1 MEKEMMDDKEFSFD
15 EGTRSRLDKFLRDFD
30 ERNKSDVQRMRKDRA
45 FACGD
50 QWNEFVTAAGESGRP
65 EAVFNMIDNFKNAIV
80 NPFLARPFDIS
91 YTIESTQDNSVDAI
105 NEWVRGLQNEWQT
118 KNAIETGLIASV
130 ECGRGFFYVTN
141 TDDNRIGVFAVDDP
155 TMVMFDPNSTE
166 INGSDAETCAVVEYI
181 TKSKAKAKYGEKYDE
196 DVRKDFLPNL
206 GENFNPQEDMSVIIN
221 FYELK
226 TEYQEVQTELGV
238 EKIEVKTVLFTKFL
252 DGNVVQQVSLPLNHI
267 PVVPICGTKTWIEK
281 HRTFVG
287 ITHKLRYP
295 QMVINYAVRQ
305 LMERLARTPKSQ
317 LIIGKTALQGNER
330 YYENADK
337 NLSPLL
343 PYNDFTS
350 GGQKIDPPVRFDNSV
365 QCDDIIKIVQGQMDL
380 MASIVG
386 MPLSGVAS
394 SLGAE
399 ETAESILLRTK
410 STESNVSHFTEHAK
424 QSVKQLGVVLLEFYT
439 MYHPEIAQGL
449 RVVVG
454 AGPEAITSKM
464 EARRQLLAL
473 SQLYPEDMK
482 PVIAYGITKTLDNI
496 EISSVSSMLAKLLPP
511 EVLSDEI
518 PQVAKL
524 QMQIQQIL
532 QANQQQMAQ
541 KDATIKDLQNQLLQ
555 LQLKTESDYQIAAM
569 NNASKEKIAAMQLMG
584 KQQETAQKGELDAQK
599 MYLDASMEQQKMAS
613 EIETKQ
619 KLADIEITKK
629 LAELDVEKQKSQ
641 MDMQK
646 KVMEIATRQDKP
658 TQGV

>member
-1 MEKEMMDDKEFSFD
+1 MMEDKEFSFD

-91 YTIESTQDNSVDAI
+91 YTMESTAENSVDAI
-105 NEWVRGLQNEWQT
+105 NEWVRELQNEWQT

-206 GENFNPQEDMSVIIN
+206 GENFNPQEDMSIIIN

-226 TEYQEVQTELGV
+226 TEYQEVQTEIGTQKV
-238 EKIEVKTVLFTKFL
+238 EVKAVLFTKFL
-252 DGNVVQQVSLPLNHI
+252 DGNVVQQVSLPLKHI
-267 PVVPICGTKTWIEK
+267 PVVPICGTKTWIDK

-343 PYNDFTS
+343 PYNDFSS

-365 QCDDIIKIVQGQMDL
+365 QCDDIISIVQGQMDL

-496 EISSVSSMLAKLLPP
+496 EISSVSKMLAKLLPP

-518 PQVAKL
+518 PQVAQL

-619 KLADIEITKK
+619 KLANIEITKK

-646 KVMEIATRQDKP
+646 KVMEIATRQEKP

>member
-1 MEKEMMDDKEFSFD
+1 MMDDKEFSFD

-267 PVVPICGTKTWIEK
+267 PVVPICGTKTWIDK

-365 QCDDIIKIVQGQMDL
+365 QCDDIISIVQGQMDL

-482 PVIAYGITKTLDNI
+482 PVIAYGITKTLDNV
-496 EISSVSSMLAKLLPP
+496 EISSVSNMLAKLLPP
-511 EVLSDEI
+511 EVMSNEI

-629 LAELDVEKQKSQ
+629 LAELDVEKQKSH

-646 KVMEIATRQDKP
+646 KVMEIATRQEKP

>member
-1 MEKEMMDDKEFSFD
+1 MMDDKEFSFD

-206 GENFNPQEDMSVIIN
+206 GENFNPQEDMSVIVN

-252 DGNVVQQVSLPLNHI
+252 DGNVVQQISLPLKHI

-350 GGQKIDPPVRFDNSV
+350 GGQKIEPPVRFDNSV
-365 QCDDIIKIVQGQMDL
+365 QCDDIISIVQGQMDL

-482 PVIAYGITKTLDNI
+482 PVIAYGITKTLDNV
-496 EISSVSSMLAKLLPP
+496 EISSVSNMLAKLLPP
-511 EVLSDEI
+511 EVMSNEI
-518 PQVAKL
+518 PQVAQL

-646 KVMEIATRQDKP
+646 KVMEIATRQEKP

>member
-1 MEKEMMDDKEFSFD
+1 MMDDKEFSFD

>member
-1 MEKEMMDDKEFSFD
+1 MMDDKEFSFD

-206 GENFNPQEDMSVIIN
+206 GENFNPQEDMSVIVN

-238 EKIEVKTVLFTKFL
+238 EKTEVKTVLFTKFL
-252 DGNVVQQVSLPLNHI
+252 DGNVVQQISLPLKHI

-350 GGQKIDPPVRFDNSV
+350 GGQKVEPPVRFDNSV
-365 QCDDIIKIVQGQMDL
+365 QCDDIISIVQGQMDL

-482 PVIAYGITKTLDNI
+482 PVIAYGITKTLDNV
-496 EISSVSSMLAKLLPP
+496 EISSVSNMLAKLLPP
-511 EVLSDEI
+511 EVMSNEI

-569 NNASKEKIAAMQLMG
+569 NNASKEKIAAMNLMG

-646 KVMEIATRQDKP
+646 KVMEIATRQEKP

>member
-1 MEKEMMDDKEFSFD
+1 MMDDKEFSFD

-91 YTIESTQDNSVDAI
+91 YTMESTAENSVDAI

-496 EISSVSSMLAKLLPP
+496 EISSVSNMLAKLLPP

-518 PQVAKL
+518 PQVAQL

-555 LQLKTESDYQIAAM
+555 LQLKTESDFQIAAM

-599 MYLDASMEQQKMAS
+599 MYLDASTEQQKMAS

>member
-1 MEKEMMDDKEFSFD
+1 MMDDKEFSFD

-206 GENFNPQEDMSVIIN
+206 GENFNPQEDMSVIVN

-252 DGNVVQQVSLPLNHI
+252 DGNVVQQISLPLKHI

-350 GGQKIDPPVRFDNSV
+350 GGQKVEPPVRFDNSV
-365 QCDDIIKIVQGQMDL
+365 QCDDIISIVQGQMDL

-454 AGPEAITSKM
+454 AGPETITSKM

-482 PVIAYGITKTLDNI
+482 PVIAYGITKTLDNV
-496 EISSVSSMLAKLLPP
+496 EISSVSNMLAKLLPP
-511 EVLSDEI
+511 EVMSNEI

-555 LQLKTESDYQIAAM
+555 LQLKTDSDYQIAAM

>member
-1 MEKEMMDDKEFSFD
+1 MMDDKEFSFD

-141 TDDNRIGVFAVDDP
+141 TDNNRIGVFAVDDP

-238 EKIEVKTVLFTKFL
+238 ENIEVKTVLFTKFL
-252 DGNVVQQVSLPLNHI
+252 DGNMVQQVSLPLNHI

-518 PQVAKL
+518 PQVAQL

-641 MDMQK
+641 MDMHK
-646 KVMEIATRQDKP
+646 KVMEIATRQEKP

>member
-1 MEKEMMDDKEFSFD
+1 MMDEKEFSFD

-91 YTIESTQDNSVDAI
+91 YTIEITQDNSVDAI

-206 GENFNPQEDMSVIIN
+206 GENFNPQEDMSVIVN

-226 TEYQEVQTELGV
+226 TEYQEVQTELGTQ
-238 EKIEVKTVLFTKFL
+238 KAEVKTVLFTKFL
-252 DGNVVQQVSLPLNHI
+252 DGNVVQQISLPLKHI

-343 PYNDFTS
+343 PYNDFSS

-482 PVIAYGITKTLDNI
+482 PVIAYGITKTLDNV
-496 EISSVSSMLAKLLPP
+496 EISSVSNMLAKLLPP

-518 PQVAKL
+518 PQVAQL

-532 QANQQQMAQ
+532 QSNQQQMAQ

-555 LQLKTESDYQIAAM
+555 LQLKTDSDYQIAAM

-646 KVMEIATRQDKP
+646 KVMEIATRQEKP

>member
-1 MEKEMMDDKEFSFD
+1 MMDDKEFSFD

-206 GENFNPQEDMSVIIN
+206 GENFNPQEDMSVIVN

-226 TEYQEVQTELGV
+226 TEYQEVQTELGTQ
-238 EKIEVKTVLFTKFL
+238 KAEVKTVLFTKFL
-252 DGNVVQQVSLPLNHI
+252 DGNVVQQISLPLKHI

-350 GGQKIDPPVRFDNSV
+350 GGQKVEPPVRFDNSV
-365 QCDDIIKIVQGQMDL
+365 QCDDIISIVQGQMDL

-482 PVIAYGITKTLDNI
+482 PVIAYGITKTLDNV
-496 EISSVSSMLAKLLPP
+496 EISSVSNMLAKLLPP
-511 EVLSDEI
+511 EVMSNEI
-518 PQVAKL
+518 PQVAQL

-646 KVMEIATRQDKP
+646 KVMEIATRQEKP

>member
-1 MEKEMMDDKEFSFD
+1 MMDDKEFSFD
-15 EGTRSRLDKFLRDFD
+15 EGTRSRLDKFLCDFD

-206 GENFNPQEDMSVIIN
+206 GENFNPQEDMSVIVN

-252 DGNVVQQVSLPLNHI
+252 DGNVVQQISLPLKHI
-267 PVVPICGTKTWIEK
+267 PVVPICGTKTWIDK

-317 LIIGKTALQGNER
+317 LIIGKTALKGNEQ

-350 GGQKIDPPVRFDNSV
+350 GGQKIEPPVRFDNSV

-496 EISSVSSMLAKLLPP
+496 EISSVSNMLAKLLPP

-613 EIETKQ
+613 DIETKQ

-629 LAELDVEKQKSQ
+629 LAELDVERQKSQ

-646 KVMEIATRQDKP
+646 KVMEIATRQEKP

>member
-1 MEKEMMDDKEFSFD
+1 MMEDKEFSFD

-91 YTIESTQDNSVDAI
+91 YTMESTAENSVDAI
-105 NEWVRGLQNEWQT
+105 NKWVRGLQNEWQT

-226 TEYQEVQTELGV
+226 TEYQEVQTELGTQKV
-238 EKIEVKTVLFTKFL
+238 EVKTVLFTKFL
-252 DGNVVQQVSLPLNHI
+252 DGNVVQQVSLPLKHI
-267 PVVPICGTKTWIEK
+267 PVVPICGTKTWIDK

-343 PYNDFTS
+343 PYNDFSS

-365 QCDDIIKIVQGQMDL
+365 QCDDIISIVQGQMDL

-496 EISSVSSMLAKLLPP
+496 EISSVSNMLAKLLPP

-518 PQVAKL
+518 PQVAQL

-613 EIETKQ
+613 DIETKQ

-646 KVMEIATRQDKP
+646 KVMEIATRQEKP

>member
-1 MEKEMMDDKEFSFD
+1 MDDKEFSFD

-141 TDDNRIGVFAVDDP
+141 TDNNRIGVFAVDDP

-238 EKIEVKTVLFTKFL
+238 ENIEVKTVLFTKFL
-252 DGNVVQQVSLPLNHI
+252 DGNMVQQVSLPLNHI

-518 PQVAKL
+518 PQVAQL

-641 MDMQK
+641 MDMHK
-646 KVMEIATRQDKP
+646 KVMEIATRQEKP

>member
-1 MEKEMMDDKEFSFD
+1 MMDDKEFSFD

-206 GENFNPQEDMSVIIN
+206 GENFNPQEDMSVIVN

-226 TEYQEVQTELGV
+226 TEYQEVQTELGTQ
-238 EKIEVKTVLFTKFL
+238 KAEVKTVLFTKFL
-252 DGNVVQQVSLPLNHI
+252 DGNVVQQISLPLKHI

-482 PVIAYGITKTLDNI
+482 PVIAYGITKTLDNV
-496 EISSVSSMLAKLLPP
+496 EISSVSNMLAKLLPP

-518 PQVAKL
+518 PQVAQL

-555 LQLKTESDYQIAAM
+555 LQLKTDSDYQIAAM

-629 LAELDVEKQKSQ
+629 LAELDVEKQKSH

-646 KVMEIATRQDKP
+646 KVMEIATRQEKP

>member
-1 MEKEMMDDKEFSFD
+1 MDDKEFSFD

-238 EKIEVKTVLFTKFL
+238 EKIEVKTVLFTKFI

-317 LIIGKTALQGNER
+317 LIIGKTALKGNEN

-350 GGQKIDPPVRFDNSV
+350 GGQKVEPPVRFDNSV
-365 QCDDIIKIVQGQMDL
+365 QCDDIISIVQGQMDL

-439 MYHPEIAQGL
+439 MYHPEIAHGL

-482 PVIAYGITKTLDNI
+482 PVIAYGITKTLDNV
-496 EISSVSSMLAKLLPP
+496 EISSVSNMLAKLLPP
-511 EVLSDEI
+511 EVMSDEI
-518 PQVAKL
+518 PQVAQL

-646 KVMEIATRQDKP
+646 KVMEIATRQEKP

>member
-1 MEKEMMDDKEFSFD
+1 MMDDKEFSFD
-15 EGTRSRLDKFLRDFD
+15 EGTRSRLDKFLCDFD

-206 GENFNPQEDMSVIIN
+206 GENFNPQEDMSVIVN

-252 DGNVVQQVSLPLNHI
+252 DGNVVQQISLPLKHI
-267 PVVPICGTKTWIEK
+267 PVVPICGTKTWIDK

-317 LIIGKTALQGNER
+317 LIIGKTALKGNEQ

-350 GGQKIDPPVRFDNSV
+350 GGQKIEPPVRFDNSV
-365 QCDDIIKIVQGQMDL
+365 QCDDIIKIVQGQMEL

-496 EISSVSSMLAKLLPP
+496 EISSVSNMLAKLLPP

-555 LQLKTESDYQIAAM
+555 LQLKTDSDYQIAAM

-646 KVMEIATRQDKP
+646 KVMEIATRQEKP

>member
-1 MEKEMMDDKEFSFD
+1 MMDEKEFSFD

-50 QWNEFVTAAGESGRP
+50 QWNEFVTATGESGRP

-91 YTIESTQDNSVDAI
+91 YTIEITQDNSVDAI

-206 GENFNPQEDMSVIIN
+206 GENFNPQEDMSVIVN

-226 TEYQEVQTELGV
+226 TEYQEVQTELGTQ
-238 EKIEVKTVLFTKFL
+238 KAEVKTVLFTKFL
-252 DGNVVQQVSLPLNHI
+252 DGNVVQQISLPLKHI

-482 PVIAYGITKTLDNI
+482 PVIAYGITKTLDNV
-496 EISSVSSMLAKLLPP
+496 EISSVSNMLAKLLPP

-518 PQVAKL
+518 PQVAQL

-532 QANQQQMAQ
+532 QSNQQQMAQ

-555 LQLKTESDYQIAAM
+555 LQLKTDSDYQIAAM

-646 KVMEIATRQDKP
+646 KVMEIATRQEKP

>member
-1 MEKEMMDDKEFSFD
+1 MEKEMMEDKEFSFD

-91 YTIESTQDNSVDAI
+91 YTMESTAENSVDAI

-206 GENFNPQEDMSVIIN
+206 GENFNPQEDMSIIIN

-226 TEYQEVQTELGV
+226 TEYQEVQTEIGTQKV
-238 EKIEVKTVLFTKFL
+238 EVKAVLFTKFL
-252 DGNVVQQVSLPLNHI
+252 DGNVVQQVSLPLKHI
-267 PVVPICGTKTWIEK
+267 PVVPICGTKTWIDK

-343 PYNDFTS
+343 PYNDFSS

-365 QCDDIIKIVQGQMDL
+365 QCDDIISIVQGQMDL

-496 EISSVSSMLAKLLPP
+496 EISSVSNMLAKLLPP

-518 PQVAKL
+518 PQVAQL

-646 KVMEIATRQDKP
+646 KVMEIATRQEKP

>member
-1 MEKEMMDDKEFSFD
+1 MMEEKEFSFD

-91 YTIESTQDNSVDAI
+91 YTMESTAENSVDAI

-226 TEYQEVQTELGV
+226 TEYQEVQTELGTQKV
-238 EKIEVKTVLFTKFL
+238 EVKTVLFTKFL
-252 DGNVVQQVSLPLNHI
+252 DGNVVQQVSLPLKHI
-267 PVVPICGTKTWIEK
+267 PVVPICGTKTWIDK

-343 PYNDFTS
+343 PYNDFSS

-365 QCDDIIKIVQGQMDL
+365 QCDDIISIVQGQMDL

-496 EISSVSSMLAKLLPP
+496 EISSVSNMLSKLLPP

-518 PQVAKL
+518 PQVAQL

-646 KVMEIATRQDKP
+646 KVMEIATRQEKP

>member
-1 MEKEMMDDKEFSFD
+1 MMEDKEFSFD

-91 YTIESTQDNSVDAI
+91 YTMESTSDNSVDAI

-226 TEYQEVQTELGV
+226 TEYQEVQTELGTQKV
-238 EKIEVKTVLFTKFL
+238 EMKAVLFTKFL
-252 DGNVVQQVSLPLNHI
+252 DGNVVQQVSLPLKHI
-267 PVVPICGTKTWIEK
+267 PVVPICGTKTWIDK

-343 PYNDFTS
+343 PYNDFSS

-365 QCDDIIKIVQGQMDL
+365 QCDDIISIVQGQMDL

-496 EISSVSSMLAKLLPP
+496 EISSVSNMLAKLLPP

-518 PQVAKL
+518 PQVAQL

-599 MYLDASMEQQKMAS
+599 MYFDASMEQQKMAS

-646 KVMEIATRQDKP
+646 KVMEIATRQDKQ

>member
-1 MEKEMMDDKEFSFD
+1 MDDKEFSFD

-206 GENFNPQEDMSVIIN
+206 GENFNPQEDMSVIVN

-238 EKIEVKTVLFTKFL
+238 EKTEVKTVLFTKFL
-252 DGNVVQQVSLPLNHI
+252 DGNVVQQISLPLKHI

-350 GGQKIDPPVRFDNSV
+350 GGQKVEPPVRFDNSV
-365 QCDDIIKIVQGQMDL
+365 QCDDIISIVQGQMDL

-482 PVIAYGITKTLDNI
+482 PVIAYGITKTLDNV
-496 EISSVSSMLAKLLPP
+496 EISSVSNMLAKLLPP
-511 EVLSDEI
+511 EVLSNEI

-599 MYLDASMEQQKMAS
+599 MYIDASMEQQKMAS

-619 KLADIEITKK
+619 KIADIEITKK

-646 KVMEIATRQDKP
+646 KVMEIATRQQEP

>member
-1 MEKEMMDDKEFSFD
+1 MMDEKEFSFD

-50 QWNEFVTAAGESGRP
+50 QWNEFVTATGESGRP

-206 GENFNPQEDMSVIIN
+206 GENFNPQEDMSVIVN

-226 TEYQEVQTELGV
+226 TEYQEVQTELGTQ
-238 EKIEVKTVLFTKFL
+238 KAEVKTVLFTKFL
-252 DGNVVQQVSLPLNHI
+252 DGNVVQQISLPLKHI

-482 PVIAYGITKTLDNI
+482 PVIAYGITKTLDNV
-496 EISSVSSMLAKLLPP
+496 EISSVSNMLAKLLPP

-518 PQVAKL
+518 PQVAQL

-532 QANQQQMAQ
+532 QSNQQQMAQ

>member
-1 MEKEMMDDKEFSFD
+1 MMEDKEFSFD

-91 YTIESTQDNSVDAI
+91 YTMESTAENSVDAI

-226 TEYQEVQTELGV
+226 TEYQEVQTELGTQKV
-238 EKIEVKTVLFTKFL
+238 EVKTVLFTKFL
-252 DGNVVQQVSLPLNHI
+252 DGNVVQQVSLPLKHI
-267 PVVPICGTKTWIEK
+267 PVVPICGTKTWIDK

-343 PYNDFTS
+343 PYNDFSS

-365 QCDDIIKIVQGQMDL
+365 QCDDIISIVQGQMDL

-496 EISSVSSMLAKLLPP
+496 EISSVSNMLAKLLPP

-518 PQVAKL
+518 PQVAQL

-646 KVMEIATRQDKP
+646 KVMEIATRQEKP

>member
-1 MEKEMMDDKEFSFD
+1 MMDDKEFSFD

-206 GENFNPQEDMSVIIN
+206 GENFNPQEDMSVIVN

-252 DGNVVQQVSLPLNHI
+252 DGNVVQQISLPLKHI

-317 LIIGKTALQGNER
+317 LIIGKTALKGNER

-386 MPLSGVAS
+386 MPLSGVAN

-518 PQVAKL
+518 PQVAQL

-532 QANQQQMAQ
+532 QSNQQQMAQ

-555 LQLKTESDYQIAAM
+555 LQLKTDSDYQIAAM

-646 KVMEIATRQDKP
+646 KVMEIATRQEKP

>member
-1 MEKEMMDDKEFSFD
+1 MEKEMMEDKEFSFD

-91 YTIESTQDNSVDAI
+91 YTMESTAENSVDAI

-206 GENFNPQEDMSVIIN
+206 GENFNPQEDMSIIIN

-226 TEYQEVQTELGV
+226 TEYQEVQTEIGTQKV
-238 EKIEVKTVLFTKFL
+238 EVKAVLFTKFL
-252 DGNVVQQVSLPLNHI
+252 DGNVVQQVSLPLKHI
-267 PVVPICGTKTWIEK
+267 PVVPICGTKTWIDK

-343 PYNDFTS
+343 PYNDFSS

-365 QCDDIIKIVQGQMDL
+365 QCDDIISIVQGQMDL

-439 MYHPEIAQGL
+439 MYHPEIAKGL

-496 EISSVSSMLAKLLPP
+496 EISSVSNMLAKLLPP

-518 PQVAKL
+518 PQVAQL

-646 KVMEIATRQDKP
+646 KVMEIATRQEKP

>member
-1 MEKEMMDDKEFSFD
+1 MMDDKEFSFD

-206 GENFNPQEDMSVIIN
+206 GENFNPQEDMSVIVN

-226 TEYQEVQTELGV
+226 TEYQEVQTELGTQ
-238 EKIEVKTVLFTKFL
+238 KTEVKTVLFTKFL
-252 DGNVVQQVSLPLNHI
+252 DGNVVQQISLPLKHI
-267 PVVPICGTKTWIEK
+267 PVVPICGTKTWIDK

-317 LIIGKTALQGNER
+317 LIIGKTALKGNEQ

-343 PYNDFTS
+343 PFNDFTS
-350 GGQKIDPPVRFDNSV
+350 GGQKIEPPVRFDNSV
-365 QCDDIIKIVQGQMDL
+365 QCDDIISIVQGQMDL

-496 EISSVSSMLAKLLPP
+496 EISSVSNMLAKLLPP

-613 EIETKQ
+613 EIDTKQ

-629 LAELDVEKQKSQ
+629 LAELDVEKHKSQ

-646 KVMEIATRQDKP
+646 KVMEIATRQEKP

>member
-1 MEKEMMDDKEFSFD
+1 MEKEMMEDKEFSFD

-50 QWNEFVTAAGESGRP
+50 QWNEFVTGAGESGRP

-91 YTIESTQDNSVDAI
+91 YTIESTSDNSVDAI

-226 TEYQEVQTELGV
+226 TEYQEVQTEIGTQKV
-238 EKIEVKTVLFTKFL
+238 EVKAVLFTKFL
-252 DGNVVQQVSLPLNHI
+252 DGNVVQQVSLPLKHI
-267 PVVPICGTKTWIEK
+267 PVVPICGTKTWIDK

-343 PYNDFTS
+343 PYNDFSS

-365 QCDDIIKIVQGQMDL
+365 QCDDIISIVQGQMDL

-496 EISSVSSMLAKLLPP
+496 EISSVSNMLAKLLPP

-518 PQVAKL
+518 PQVAQL

-613 EIETKQ
+613 DIETKQ

-646 KVMEIATRQDKP
+646 KVMEIATRQEKP

>member
-1 MEKEMMDDKEFSFD
+1 MMDDKEFSFD

-206 GENFNPQEDMSVIIN
+206 GENFNPQEDMSVIVN

-252 DGNVVQQVSLPLNHI
+252 DGNVVQQISLPLNHI

-350 GGQKIDPPVRFDNSV
+350 GGQKVEPPVRFDNSV
-365 QCDDIIKIVQGQMDL
+365 QCDDIISIVQGQMDL

-482 PVIAYGITKTLDNI
+482 PVIAYGITKTLDNV
-496 EISSVSSMLAKLLPP
+496 EISSVSNMLAKLLPP
-511 EVLSDEI
+511 EVMSNEI

-541 KDATIKDLQNQLLQ
+541 KDATIKELQNQLLQ

>member
-1 MEKEMMDDKEFSFD
+1 MMDDKEFSFD

-105 NEWVRGLQNEWQT
+105 NKWVRGLQNEWQT

-206 GENFNPQEDMSVIIN
+206 GENFNPQEDMSVIVN

-238 EKIEVKTVLFTKFL
+238 EKTEVKTVLFTKFL
-252 DGNVVQQVSLPLNHI
+252 DGNVVQQISLPLKHI
-267 PVVPICGTKTWIEK
+267 PVVPICGTKTWIDK

-343 PYNDFTS
+343 PYNDFSS

-365 QCDDIIKIVQGQMDL
+365 QCDDIISIVQGQMDL

-449 RVVVG
+449 MVVVG

-482 PVIAYGITKTLDNI
+482 PVIAYGITKTLDNV
-496 EISSVSSMLAKLLPP
+496 EISSVSNMLAKLLPP
-511 EVLSDEI
+511 EVMSDEI
-518 PQVAKL
+518 PQVAQL

-569 NNASKEKIAAMQLMG
+569 NNASKEKIAAMNLMG

-646 KVMEIATRQDKP
+646 KVMEIATRQEKP

>member
-1 MEKEMMDDKEFSFD
+1 MDDKEFSFD

-141 TDDNRIGVFAVDDP
+141 TDNNRIGVFAVDDP

-238 EKIEVKTVLFTKFL
+238 ENIEVKTVLFTKFL
-252 DGNVVQQVSLPLNHI
+252 DGNMVQQVSLPLNHI

-518 PQVAKL
+518 PQVAQL

-555 LQLKTESDYQIAAM
+555 LQLKTDSDYQIAAM

-641 MDMQK
+641 MDMHK

>member
-238 EKIEVKTVLFTKFL
+238 EKIEVKTVLFTKFI

-317 LIIGKTALQGNER
+317 LIIGKTALKGNEN

-350 GGQKIDPPVRFDNSV
+350 GGQKVEPPVRFDNSV
-365 QCDDIIKIVQGQMDL
+365 QCDDIISIVQGQMDL

-482 PVIAYGITKTLDNI
+482 PVIAYGITKTLDNV
-496 EISSVSSMLAKLLPP
+496 EISSVSNMLAKLLPP
-511 EVLSDEI
+511 EVMSDEI
-518 PQVAKL
+518 PQVAQL

-646 KVMEIATRQDKP
+646 KVMEIATRQEKP

>member
-1 MEKEMMDDKEFSFD
+1 MDEKEFSFD
-15 EGTRSRLDKFLRDFD
+15 EGTRSRLDKFLKDFD

-91 YTIESTQDNSVDAI
+91 YTTESTVEIPTDAV

-141 TDDNRIGVFAVDDP
+141 TENDKIGVFAVDDP

-166 INGSDAETCAVVEYI
+166 INGSDADTCAVVEYM
-181 TKSKAKAKYGEKYDE
+181 TKTKAKNKYVEYYDE
-196 DVRKDFLPNL
+196 DVRSDFIPNL
-206 GENFNPQEDMSVIIN
+206 GDNFRPQEDMCCIVN
-221 FYELK
+221 FYELQ
-226 TEYQEVQTELGV
+226 TRYDEVQTETGPVKV
-238 EKIEVKTVLFTKFL
+238 ENKSVLFTKFL
-252 DGNVVQQVSLPLNHI
+252 DGVVVQQVELPLKHI
-267 PVVPICGTKTWIEK
+267 PVVPICGTKTWIDK

-350 GGQKIDPPVRFDNSV
+350 GGQEIKPPVRFDNSV
-365 QCDDIIKIVQGQMDL
+365 QCDDIISIVQGQMDL

-424 QSVKQLGVVLLEFYT
+424 QSVKQLGVVLLEFYSI
-439 MYHPEIAQGL
+439 YHPEIGNGL

-454 AGPEAITSKM
+454 AGPETITSKM

-496 EISSVSSMLAKLLPP
+496 EISSVSQMLAKLLPP

-518 PQVAKL
+518 PQVKEL
-524 QMQIQQIL
+524 QTQIQQIL
-532 QANQQQMAQ
+532 QNEQQQLAQ
-541 KDATIKDLQNQLLQ
+541 KDATIKELQNQILQ
-555 LQLKTESDYQIAAM
+555 LQLKTQSDYEIAAM

-584 KQQETAQKGELDAQK
+584 KQQETEQKGALDAQK
-599 MYLDASMEQQKMAS
+599 MYLDASMNQQKMAS
-613 EIETKQ
+613 EIENKQ
-619 KLADIEITKK
+619 RIADIEITKK
-629 LAELDVEKQKSQ
+629 LAELDIDKQKNA

-646 KVMEIATRQDKP
+646 KVMEIATKSQEPR
-658 TQGV
+658 QGV